1 MIFERPMILVG
12 FAQEAKIARRTGW
25 LVVVGGGTAKGAARS
40 ARQAIAAGAR
50 GLVSFGLAGGLD
62 PALDSGRLIVPDAV
76 LAHGRRW
83 PVDAALLRL
92 LGGTTGHLCLGLDR
106 IAATVAEKRRLWED
120 TGAAAVDME
129 SGAVAEVAA
138 EAGVPFAVLRA
149 ICDPADRDLPP
160 AAAVALDAK
169 GRIAPGRLIR
179 SLLANPAQ
187 IPALIGLARDAAM
200 ARRTLL
206 TMAEALA
213 RQGETASD

>member
-1 MIFERPMILVG
+1 MSFERPTILVG
-12 FAQEAKIARRTGW
+12 FAQEAKIADRTGW
-25 LVVVGGGTAKGAARS
+25 PVVVGGGTAEGAADV
-40 ARQAIAAGAR
+40 AREAIAAGAR

-62 PALDSGRLIVPDAV
+62 PALRVGRLIVPDAV

-83 PVDAALLRL
+83 PVDPALLRL
-92 LGGTTGHLCLGLDR
+92 LGGTSGHLCLGFDR
-106 IAATVAEKRRLWED
+106 IAATVADKRRLWEG

-129 SGAVAEVAA
+129 SGAVAEAA
-138 EAGVPFAVLRA
+138 AAAGVAFAVLRA

-169 GRIAPGRLIR
+169 GRIAPGRLLR
-179 SLLANPAQ
+179 SLLAHPGQ

-206 TMAEALA
+206 AMADALA
-213 RQGETASD
+213 RQREMGSD